1 MDKERYRAQGG
12 GKYCPSIVSSTY
24 SYALSK
30 DHHSLC
36 LTSQNFQI
44 TAKTLS
50 F

>member
-12 GKYCPSIVSSTY
+12 GKYYPAIVSPTH

-30 DHHSLC
+30 DHHSQC

-44 TAKTLS
+44 TAKILS